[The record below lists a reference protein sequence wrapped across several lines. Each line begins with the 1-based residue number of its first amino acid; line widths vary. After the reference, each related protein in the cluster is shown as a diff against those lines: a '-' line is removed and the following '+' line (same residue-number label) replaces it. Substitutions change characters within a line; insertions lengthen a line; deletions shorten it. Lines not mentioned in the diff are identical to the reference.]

1 MRFMVCHRACR
12 IRERR
17 ASYLNGHVV
26 LSGHSPLLA
35 RLAAC
40 AASLKDAPESSTTT
54 TVSAA
59 SMTLHVGVS
68 SAALLDVATSYNN
81 IGLVLRCMGKGK
93 EALEAFSKCL
103 AMREKHG
110 CSVGSNE
117 LLAVK
122 LNIP

>member
-1 MRFMVCHRACR
+1 
-12 IRERR
+12 
-17 ASYLNGHVV
+17 
-26 LSGHSPLLA
+26 
-35 RLAAC
+35 
-40 AASLKDAPESSTTT
+40 
-54 TVSAA
+54 
-59 SMTLHVGVS
+59 MTLHVGVS

-81 IGLVLRCMGKGK
+81 IDLVLRCMGKGK

-110 CSVGSNE
+110 CSVGSIE